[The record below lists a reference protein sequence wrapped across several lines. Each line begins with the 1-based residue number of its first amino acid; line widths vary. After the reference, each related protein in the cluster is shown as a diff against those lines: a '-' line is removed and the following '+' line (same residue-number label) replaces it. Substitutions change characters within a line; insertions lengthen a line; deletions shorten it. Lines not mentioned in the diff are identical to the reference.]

1 MQNISVNKNTQKTL
15 FYRSIHTAV
24 QKCVVIK
31 IFFYVFVL
39 LKSFMFLLI
48 MSDYILLLILHWKCL
63 FGQFAQD
70 SKGFFSYSY
79 SYLYLYFFRFI
90 AKTF

>member
-1 MQNISVNKNTQKTL
+1 MQNISVTKNTQKTL

-24 QKCVVIK
+24 QKCGVIK

-39 LKSFMFLLI
+39 VKSFMFLLI
-48 MSDYILLLILHWKCL
+48 MSDYILLLILHWKWQF

-70 SKGFFSYSY
+70 SKGFFSY